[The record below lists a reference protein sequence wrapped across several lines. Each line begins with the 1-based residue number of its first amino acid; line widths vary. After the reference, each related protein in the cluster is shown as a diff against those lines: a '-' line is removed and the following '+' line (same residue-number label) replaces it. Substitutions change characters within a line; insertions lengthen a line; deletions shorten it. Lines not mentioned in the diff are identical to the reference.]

1 MGVYDILVT
10 VLYFIVFPIY
20 LRSKYPL
27 VIVLLF
33 FYHTIFVLTYWNN
46 LKDCGADACVY
57 WFITR
62 FNLTSSDT
70 WFSYFGLST
79 NFMLFIDYPLV
90 KFLKLDF
97 LSGFLLYGLV
107 GFCGILNLYKILKH
121 YDYGKINIK
130 GISLCII
137 ILFFPNMHYWTCA
150 IGKDALSFF
159 SISTIFLF
167 LVKNKKIGIEFFLIS
182 AFLFLVR
189 PHVAVFL
196 LSAIG
201 IVFVLN
207 NKKLSVSKRV
217 LLGAVGIII
226 IPLMVSATLSF
237 VGLNADMDEITENF
251 QTTSFKLAAKAASA
265 IPMNEYSLPLKI
277 FTFLFRPFIFDINN
291 VQTFIL
297 VVENTLALILFI
309 WAFKLRL
316 KWKIKLPYQI
326 QAILLFS
333 LIATFFYSYR
343 DTNLGIII
351 RMKNQLFP
359 FLLVFPF
366 YIISYSTLGTLIKS
380 GNNKLIYKN

>member
-1 MGVYDILVT
+1 MGVYDILVA

-20 LRSKYPL
+20 LRSKYPF
-27 VIVLLF
+27 VVVLLF
-33 FYHTIFVLTYWNN
+33 LYHTLFLLTYWNN
-46 LKDCGADACVY
+46 LKDCGADACAY

-62 FNLTSSDT
+62 FNLNSSDT

-79 NFMLFIDYPLV
+79 NFILFINYPLV
-90 KFLKLDF
+90 KFLQLNF
-97 LSGFLLYGLV
+97 LSGFLLYGMV

-130 GISLCII
+130 GISLCIV

-167 LVKNKKIGIEFFLIS
+167 LVKNKKIGIQFFLVA

-189 PHVAVFL
+189 PHVAVFI
-196 LSAIG
+196 LSATG

-207 NKKLSVSKRV
+207 NKKLSVGKRV
-217 LLGAVGIII
+217 LLGTLGIII
-226 IPLMVSATLSF
+226 IPVMISATLSF
-237 VGLNADMDEITENF
+237 VGLNADLDEISENF
-251 QTTSFKLAAKAASA
+251 QTTSLKLAAKAASA
-265 IPMNEYSLPLKI
+265 IPMNEYNLPLKI
-277 FTFLFRPFIFDINN
+277 FTFLFRPFIFDISN
-291 VQTFIL
+291 VQTLIL
-297 VVENTLALILFI
+297 AVENTVAFILFI

-316 KWKIKLPYQI
+316 KWKIKLPYQV
-326 QAILLFS
+326 QAILFYS
-333 LIATFFYSYR
+333 LIATLFYSYR

-359 FLLVFPF
+359 FLLVVPF
-366 YIISYSTLGTLIKS
+366 YIISYSNLGMLLKS
-380 GNNKLIYKN
+380 GNTKLVYKN

>member
-1 MGVYDILVT
+1 
-10 VLYFIVFPIY
+10 
-20 LRSKYPL
+20 
-27 VIVLLF
+27 
-33 FYHTIFVLTYWNN
+33 
-46 LKDCGADACVY
+46 
-57 WFITR
+57 
-62 FNLTSSDT
+62 
-70 WFSYFGLST
+70 
-79 NFMLFIDYPLV
+79 
-90 KFLKLDF
+90 
-97 LSGFLLYGLV
+97 
-107 GFCGILNLYKILKH
+107 
-121 YDYGKINIK
+121 
-130 GISLCII
+130 
-137 ILFFPNMHYWTCA
+137 
-150 IGKDALSFF
+150 
-159 SISTIFLF
+159 
-167 LVKNKKIGIEFFLIS
+167 
-182 AFLFLVR
+182 
-189 PHVAVFL
+189 
-196 LSAIG
+196 
-201 IVFVLN
+201 
-207 NKKLSVSKRV
+207 
-217 LLGAVGIII
+217 
-226 IPLMVSATLSF
+226 MVSATLSF

-297 VVENTLALILFI
+297 AVENTLALILFI